1 MFTVTTLVLKLK
13 EIETLAKTM
22 KSELIYINDY
32 HQVFGISAG
41 LSVYQMIRNAFVDF
55 PVPVI
60 LNVLELKNLLTT
72 KILSDSITIQWGPQ
86 YSALYTDI
94 ESKLF
99 YKNSIDHCISTIDK
113 IISTTPV
120 SFSRLNL
127 QNDEDFQ
134 RIINSPATK
143 GNGFYKLDD
152 KYIMSLHK
160 GMLPLNKSDI
170 VSVEIRDINSREFL
184 ATFDI
189 VKKKN
194 IVIQNHVKYLNLYN

>member
-1 MFTVTTLVLKLK
+1 MFTVTTSVLKLK

-41 LSVYQMIRNAFVDF
+41 MSVYQMIRNTFVDF

-72 KILSDSITIQWGPQ
+72 KILSDSVTIQWGPQ

-99 YKNSIDHCISTIDK
+99 YKNNIDRCISTIDE
-113 IISTTPV
+113 IVSTVPV

-152 KYIMSLHK
+152 KYVMSLHK

-194 IVIQNHVKYLNLYN
+194 IVIQNHVKYLNLYR

>member
-1 MFTVTTLVLKLK
+1 MFTVTTSVLKLK

-41 LSVYQMIRNAFVDF
+41 MSVYQMIRNAFVDF

-72 KILSDSITIQWGPQ
+72 KILSDSVTIQWGPQ

-99 YKNSIDHCISTIDK
+99 YKNNIDRCISTIDE
-113 IISTTPV
+113 IVSTVPV

-152 KYIMSLHK
+152 KYVMSLHK

-194 IVIQNHVKYLNLYN
+194 IVIQNHVKYLNLYR